1 MDKILQQKDVVFI
14 VTSQAENFETGE
26 STQANFE
33 FDNSFARE
41 LEGCYLPWEA
51 ERFPEP
57 RLLMFNCELAAELGL
72 DAAALVSSRAEIFS
86 GNRVPNGANRWLRPM
101 LVISLA
107 NFRRS

>member
-1 MDKILQQKDVVFI
+1 MDKIPQLKDVVFI

-51 ERFPEP
+51 EKVSEP
-57 RLLMFNCELAAELGL
+57 SLLMFNCELAAELGL
-72 DAAALVSSRAEIFS
+72 DAAALVSS
-86 GNRVPNGANRWLRPM
+86 
-101 LVISLA
+101 
-107 NFRRS
+107 